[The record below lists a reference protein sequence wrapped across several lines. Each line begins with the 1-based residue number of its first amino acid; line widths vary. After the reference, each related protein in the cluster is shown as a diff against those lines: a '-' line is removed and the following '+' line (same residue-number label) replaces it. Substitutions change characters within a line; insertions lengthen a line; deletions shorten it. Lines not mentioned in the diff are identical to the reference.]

1 MHGFKSAILAE
12 WKNCQN
18 GTFALVQEIQI
29 LFCQKTSWEANI
41 HNFFQGPSNPGFRSV
56 KVQTQTFL
64 KKDSRDLKN
73 SFQFRFLWI
82 PSKTGGQNQKV
93 LILWWFIIVE
103 RQCDQFLLTSEL
115 GKYHVPMSYYRW
127 LLWIATT
134 SATLLGGCSPWNIHH
149 SSKNHRW
156 STCRLINFISCFM
169 LSQKYVITHGCEYS
183 IRLWAASGLDS
194 DMGVNPVR
202 FVDFAGI
209 AGLSHAGGP
218 NRY

>member
-1 MHGFKSAILAE
+1 MKSSG
-12 WKNCQN
+12 QN
-18 GTFALVQEIQI
+18 FFWISCKGSKVPFWQ
-29 LFCQKTSWEANI
+29 
-41 HNFFQGPSNPGFRSV
+41 FFQGLSNPGFRSV
-56 KVQTQTFL
+56 KVQTETFL
-64 KKDSRDLKN
+64 KKDSQDFKN

-103 RQCDQFLLTSEL
+103 RQCDHFLLTSEL

-218 NRY
+218 NRYTQVLVDIYFIFYGPT